1 MSAEGGKGR
10 GRGGKKKTDV
20 EDEMQE
26 DETENQASANGK
38 ASTKKAKHENLK
50 SKMDDSNWYY
60 AGDWWDET
68 CFDEDGNLDEQ
79 AVWWKALEQLN
90 PKTATAK
97 KVKSPK
103 KKVKSPEKVKSPKT
117 RQAKAT
123 PKAKAEA
130 KCKAKQAK
138 QPAGQSANSPVK
150 KSKKQNKQDGKN
162 ETKKRKQSPTK
173 KAEPA
178 AAAKDH
184 KKQKKHM
191 VVGKSVPE
199 QVTLYTKRINK
210 FLMPFVGSPNRK
222 CDEEQKKLIR
232 SQLWDLKGTDLS
244 YNIYW
249 SKTGAG
255 LKCKSEGRDFAYRQ
269 VDNPKRG
276 TWLLRMA
283 TVLKAAEQMV
293 ACMQYVQHKLVQQ
306 LENYYVVLFCCSQ
319 FFFDR

>member
-1 MSAEGGKGR
+1 M
-10 GRGGKKKTDV
+10 
-20 EDEMQE
+20 
-26 DETENQASANGK
+26 
-38 ASTKKAKHENLK
+38 K
-50 SKMDDSNWYY
+50 SS
-60 AGDWWDET
+60 
-68 CFDEDGNLDEQ
+68 
-79 AVWWKALEQLN
+79 
-90 PKTATAK
+90 
-97 KVKSPK
+97 
-103 KKVKSPEKVKSPKT
+103 EKVKSPKT

-162 ETKKRKQSPTK
+162 ETKKRKPSPTK

-199 QVTLYTKRINK
+199 QVILYTKRINK
-210 FLMPFVGSPNRK
+210 FLMPFVGSPSRK

-269 VDNPKRG
+269 VDNPKCG

-319 FFFDR
+319 FFLTGDISDGLHNL